1 MSDMSQ
7 IESDDIDNNN
17 PEAILSIYKQMMSE
31 CQQIAS
37 KIQELSLERDEHKLV
52 IEQLSKLEDER
63 KAFRLVGG
71 VLVERTVGEL
81 LPIVTQNY
89 EGIKDIIGKLDA
101 SLKTKDNERRAY
113 KEKHGIMTQEE
124 REAMMKQQKNSSTN
138 VKR

>member
-1 MSDMSQ
+1 MSECQ
-7 IESDDIDNNN
+7 QIDNNN
-17 PEAILSIYKQMMSE
+17 PETILSIYKQMMSE

-113 KEKHGIMTQEE
+113 KDKHGIMTQEE

-138 VKR
+138 VQR